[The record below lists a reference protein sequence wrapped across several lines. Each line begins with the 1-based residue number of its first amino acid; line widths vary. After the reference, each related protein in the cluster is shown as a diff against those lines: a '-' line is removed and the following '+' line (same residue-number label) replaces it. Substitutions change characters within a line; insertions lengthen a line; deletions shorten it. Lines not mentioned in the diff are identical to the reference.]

1 MITINKLTALIISA
15 GLCFSLV
22 SDAKT
27 IKIPQWIFGFTFDAP
42 VTVRRAQCKA
52 LKGMWNYGSDMC
64 INPQLTGLGSECSK
78 LDVFVGFVSG
88 NTLPGMRQDRLWFLY
103 PEDQS
108 RKELLACHN
117 KWLEWAHSS
126 FGEPEKKD
134 LYNCWWSKD
143 SETDSPWADTIPK
156 NDVVHVRAPYS
167 DKGMWVWFSKSTHTP
182 QPAKNNPVDKPV
194 SYGVENPPTPATTIP
209 SEYESVNEEALKE
222 RATQLYIAKIF
233 SWLNTFISLQCGK
246 DLPINTTKAAI
257 FVKDG
262 RVSGYK
268 IGTSGNREFDNKVR
282 AVMAGIFGQTLP
294 PVPPLYPNILDG
306 LKDNA
311 LGKVLYVNISG
322 RSSPCRIVTQ

>member
-1 MITINKLTALIISA
+1 MNRFVFLTMRVKIFLIISA

-22 SDAKT
+22 ADAKAV
-27 IKIPQWIFGFTFDAP
+27 KIPQWIFGFTFDAP

-143 SETDSPWADTIPK
+143 SETDSPWADAVPK
-156 NDVVHVRAPYS
+156 TDAVHIRSPYS
-167 DKGMWVWFSKSTHTP
+167 DKGMWIWFSKSTPINFAVDSDVKKVTP
-182 QPAKNNPVDKPV
+182 DEAIKMCIDGCRFAAQRCT
-194 SYGVENPPTPATTIP
+194 SLATD
-209 SEYESVNEEALKE
+209 SVE
-222 RATQLYIAKIF
+222 RAVCAQKKTE
-233 SWLNTFISLQCGK
+233 C
-246 DLPINTTKAAI
+246 
-257 FVKDG
+257 
-262 RVSGYK
+262 SG
-268 IGTSGNREFDNKVR
+268 
-282 AVMAGIFGQTLP
+282 L
-294 PVPPLYPNILDG
+294 
-306 LKDNA
+306 
-311 LGKVLYVNISG
+311 
-322 RSSPCRIVTQ
+322 CR